1 MGYYTLL
8 RTGMAGKTLMG
19 GYVRIH
25 PHGLIP
31 PSGGSGRRV
40 NAADDER
47 LAIAV
52 IHFGLSPSEYR
63 ELTVSQWK
71 ALVKQHNKA
80 HKKR

>member
-1 MGYYTLL
+1 M
-8 RTGMAGKTLMG
+8 
-19 GYVRIH
+19 
-25 PHGLIP
+25 
-31 PSGGSGRRV
+31 

-52 IHFGLSPSEYR
+52 IHFGLSPTEYR